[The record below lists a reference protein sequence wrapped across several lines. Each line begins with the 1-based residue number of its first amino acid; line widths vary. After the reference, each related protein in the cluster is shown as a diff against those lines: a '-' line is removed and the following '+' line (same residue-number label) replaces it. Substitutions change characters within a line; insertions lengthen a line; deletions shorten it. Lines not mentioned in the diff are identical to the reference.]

1 MTELLYEVLIFL
13 GAAVVAVPISKQ
25 LGLGSVL
32 GYLIAGIVAGPLLGL
47 IGDEAQEIQHVAEF
61 GVVMMLFLVGLELEP
76 EKLWE
81 LRHKLFGLGGFQVLL
96 TISLFTVGAMFFGLS
111 FNEALVVGMLLSLS
125 STAIVLQTLNE
136 RGLMTSTGG
145 QSSFTV
151 LLFQDIAV
159 IPMLAVIPLLALPEL
174 VSHTTDNNHHSGN
187 LLEGV
192 SPWLRAFI
200 TVVVIGAIVFVGR
213 YLSRPL
219 FRYIA
224 KARLREVFTAYALFI
239 VVGVAV
245 LMSMIG
251 LSPALGAFVAGVVLA
266 NSEYRHELE
275 SNIEPFKGLL
285 LGVFFITVGAGINFT
300 LLHAELLN
308 ILALTSLVVIGKFA
322 VLFCLA
328 IVFKLRGADRW
339 LFALGLAQTGEFG
352 FVLLSFSL
360 QNGAIT
366 SSLSSTLM
374 LVVAL
379 SMLITPLLFIFLDK
393 VLMPRFA
400 GVDDVG
406 KSHKIDV
413 KSPIIIAGHGRFG
426 QIVTRNL
433 MACGFQPTIVD
444 LDIESIEG
452 FSKLG
457 LKTYFGD
464 ASRPAI
470 LATAGIESAKLLVVA
485 VDDKHRALEIV
496 NRARMANPSIAIV
509 ARSFDRLHTYDMYKA
524 GANQIVRETFDSS
537 IRSSKLSL
545 EALGMDTEVAQKVTK
560 LFFDRDRLGVRKMAD
575 AYDPEMPRFTN
586 QKMIDIALAH
596 NEETAQL
603 IQQLIQTCHQTVD
616 PEKGV
621 TSDPCSDTR

>member
-1 MTELLYEVLIFL
+1 
-13 GAAVVAVPISKQ
+13 
-25 LGLGSVL
+25 
-32 GYLIAGIVAGPLLGL
+32 
-47 IGDEAQEIQHVAEF
+47 
-61 GVVMMLFLVGLELEP
+61 
-76 EKLWE
+76 
-81 LRHKLFGLGGFQVLL
+81 
-96 TISLFTVGAMFFGLS
+96 
-111 FNEALVVGMLLSLS
+111 
-125 STAIVLQTLNE
+125 
-136 RGLMTSTGG
+136 
-145 QSSFTV
+145 
-151 LLFQDIAV
+151 
-159 IPMLAVIPLLALPEL
+159 
-174 VSHTTDNNHHSGN
+174 
-187 LLEGV
+187 
-192 SPWLRAFI
+192 
-200 TVVVIGAIVFVGR
+200 
-213 YLSRPL
+213 
-219 FRYIA
+219 
-224 KARLREVFTAYALFI
+224 
-239 VVGVAV
+239 
-245 LMSMIG
+245 
-251 LSPALGAFVAGVVLA
+251 
-266 NSEYRHELE
+266 
-275 SNIEPFKGLL
+275 
-285 LGVFFITVGAGINFT
+285 
-300 LLHAELLN
+300 
-308 ILALTSLVVIGKFA
+308 
-322 VLFCLA
+322 
-328 IVFKLRGADRW
+328 
-339 LFALGLAQTGEFG
+339 
-352 FVLLSFSL
+352 
-360 QNGAIT
+360 
-366 SSLSSTLM
+366 
-374 LVVAL
+374 
-379 SMLITPLLFIFLDK
+379 
-393 VLMPRFA
+393 
-400 GVDDVG
+400 
-406 KSHKIDV
+406 
-413 KSPIIIAGHGRFG
+413 
-426 QIVTRNL
+426 

>member
-1 MTELLYEVLIFL
+1 MTELLFEALIFL
-13 GAAVVAVPISKQ
+13 GAAVIAVPISKQ

-32 GYLIAGIVAGPLLGL
+32 GYLIAGIVVGPVLGL

-81 LRHKLFGLGGFQVLL
+81 LRHKLFGLGGLQVLL
-96 TISLFTVGAMFFGLS
+96 TASLFTGGALFFGLS
-111 FNEALVVGMLLSLS
+111 FSEALVVGMLLSLS
-125 STAIVLQTLNE
+125 STAIVLQSLNE

-159 IPMLAVIPLLALPEL
+159 IPMLAVIPLLAAPEL
-174 VSHTTDNNHHSGN
+174 IGHAADDGHHSGN

-192 SPWLRAFI
+192 SPWLRALI
-200 TVVVIGAIVFVGR
+200 TVFVIGAIVFVGR

-300 LLHAELLN
+300 LLNAELVN
-308 ILALTSLVVIGKFA
+308 ILVLTGLVVLVKFA
-322 VLFCLA
+322 VLLFLA
-328 IVFKLRGADRW
+328 MIFKLKGADKW

-400 GVDDVG
+400 NVNETPEA
-406 KSHKIDV
+406 HKIDV
-413 KSPIIIAGHGRFG
+413 QSPIIIAGHGRFG

-452 FSKLG
+452 FTKFG

-464 ASRPAI
+464 ASRPEV
-470 LATAGIESAKLLVVA
+470 LATAGVETAKLLVVA

-496 NRARMANPSIAIV
+496 NRARMANPDIAIV

-545 EALGMDTEVAQKVTK
+545 EVLGMDAEIADQVTR

-575 AYDPEMPRFTN
+575 VYDPDMPRFTN

-596 NEETAQL
+596 NEETTQL
-603 IQQLIQTCHQTVD
+603 IQELINSCHQTVD

-621 TSDPCSDTR
+621 TSDPCS